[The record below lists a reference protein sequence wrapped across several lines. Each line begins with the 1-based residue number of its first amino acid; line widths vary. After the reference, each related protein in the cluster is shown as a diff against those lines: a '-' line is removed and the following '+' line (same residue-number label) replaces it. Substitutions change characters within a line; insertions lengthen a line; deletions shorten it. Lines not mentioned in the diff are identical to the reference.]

1 MQNEWIINSGDLK
14 IEFDAAH
21 GVTPS
26 KVSLKNYDGGYE
38 TIIDGAKSSFT
49 IRQCGGSLYHSV
61 ITGEPAISDLD
72 DYTQLAFEEVG
83 FADENG
89 VLLPDLSAAVTY
101 DFYAD
106 GTMFSRIYFI
116 VMSDKH
122 KYQDLKLVVGTDVR
136 RFDDIR
142 WALLH
147 RREQF
152 DGAMIQSLAPQRYLE
167 RGLTMECPETVPLAS
182 FNGFRKGAESL
193 YMEFFMEGGATLSNK
208 RNEADTSILWENGSP
223 QIVWNFQT
231 VPAVKPEV
239 TMQLRNQWGWVIKN
253 PPRVRHLPPF
263 TMYHYLDNS
272 QRYPED
278 AEIDALK
285 DSGCDVLIIHE
296 NWRLDIQNNGIPFN
310 RTRLKEVI
318 KKAHDLGIR
327 VALYMRGNEFSAV
340 DTACAWFDRYLKKD
354 FDGFYMDYGGPF
366 CHLAGA
372 DEYFAHGKVCFRQ
385 HHNVFRKLRER
396 CGRDGL
402 FFSHTGPSYSAM
414 SMNMIDGYVS
424 GEGERGM
431 LVRSRQHHEYFS
443 MAAATL
449 GTMWTAAFPEY
460 STSKMV
466 PFLALTGQYPH
477 NPLGEQFP
485 SSSLAHP
492 REAGINDKV
501 FRPLWKLWGMFRNEK
516 DMTICNDYNSRGV
529 FPADE
534 NCGHAMLIS
543 ADKKRA
549 LYIVSNFAAES
560 MEFDVTPVREKI
572 DFDFAGKKC
581 YTLTPQLDSP
591 GEEKLYTSDRL
602 VITLDGESCAAFY
615 FDCGDTDFSAFRK
628 PYHVPC
634 ASGKKFL
641 AHQEEQK
648 ELRENPP
655 SWDQVIFTASIPPQT
670 AFGYEDSMLLD
681 LYDNDSFLVELNE
694 DGTFRKLQKLLR
706 QDGKSLFSGDTS
718 VPIEL
723 NKLLAPGKHHLA
735 IYATH
740 CGEVF
745 YSFFSATLANGKG
758 ESYEIVFRNELE
770 PDRAFLHFDVIIK

>member
-1 MQNEWIINSGDLK
+1 MKKEWIIDSGDLR
-14 IEFDAAH
+14 IEFDLRH
-21 GVTPS
+21 GVTPR
-26 KVSLKNYDGGYE
+26 KVSLKNYDGDYE
-38 TIIDGAKSSFT
+38 TVVDGEKSSFT
-49 IRQCGGSLYHSV
+49 IQQCGGALYHAE
-61 ITGEPAISDLD
+61 ITGEPAVSHLD
-72 DYTQLAFEEVG
+72 NYTQIAFEEVG

-89 VLLPDLSAAVTY
+89 VLLKDLSAVVTY
-101 DFYAD
+101 DFFAD
-106 GTMFSRIYFI
+106 GTMFSQLYFI

-122 KYQDLKLVVGTDVR
+122 KYQDLKFAVGTDTA
-136 RFDDIR
+136 RFDDVR
-142 WALLH
+142 WARLH
-147 RREQF
+147 RRTNV
-152 DGAMIQSLAPQRYLE
+152 DGAMIQDLAPQRYLE
-167 RGLTMECPETVPLAS
+167 RNQEMFSPETMPLIS
-182 FNGFRKGAESL
+182 FNGFRKGAESI

-208 RNEADTSILWENGSP
+208 RNEASTSITWENGSP

-239 TMQLRNQWGWVIKN
+239 TMQLRNQWGWIIRR
-253 PPRVRHLPPF
+253 PPQKRHLPPF

-296 NWRLDIQNNGIPFN
+296 NWRHDIQNNGIPFN

-327 VALYMRGNEFSAV
+327 IALYMRGNEFSAV
-340 DTACAWFDRYLKKD
+340 DAGCAWFDRYLQKD
-354 FDGFYMDYGGPF
+354 FDGFYMDYGSPL
-366 CHLAGA
+366 CHVSGVN
-372 DEYFAHGKVCFRQ
+372 EYFIHGRIRFRQ
-385 HHNVFRKLRER
+385 HHTLFEKLRER

-402 FFSHTGPSYSAM
+402 IFSHTGPSFSAM
-414 SMNMIDGYVS
+414 SMDMIDGYVS

-443 MAAATL
+443 MAAASL

-501 FRPLWKLWGMFRNEK
+501 FRPLWKLWGMFRHEK
-516 DMTICNDYNSRGV
+516 DMSICNDYNSRAV
-529 FPADE
+529 FPVEE

-549 LYIVSNFAAES
+549 LYVVSNFS
-560 MEFDVTPVREKI
+560 GKRMEFDVTPEWSRI
-572 DFDFAGKKC
+572 DFDLKGKKC
-581 YTLTPQLDSP
+581 YLLAPQIDAP
-591 GEEKLYTSDRL
+591 GVEKEYTSERL
-602 VITLDGESCAAFY
+602 TVTLDGESCAAFY
-615 FDCGDTDFSAFRK
+615 FDCGDTDFAAFRK
-628 PYHVPC
+628 AYHVPA
-634 ASGKKFL
+634 ASGKAFL

-648 ELRENPP
+648 RLRENPP
-655 SWDQVIFTASIPPQT
+655 CWDELYFTASIPEQT

-681 LYDNDSFLVELNE
+681 LYDNDSFLVEMND
-694 DGTFRKLQKLLR
+694 DGTFRKLEKILR
-706 QDGKSLFSGDTS
+706 QDGKSLFSGDKS
-718 VPIEL
+718 VVIDL
-723 NKLLAPGKHHLA
+723 KKLLPPGRHHLA
-735 IYATH
+735 VYATH

-745 YSFFSATLANGKG
+745 YSFFSAHLANGKG
-758 ESYEIVFRNELE
+758 DSYDIVFRNELE
-770 PDRAFLHFDVIIK
+770 PDRAFLHFDVII